1 MEIQSATIKGTK
13 KLTFNK
19 ESNGRWYIVLPNW
32 MGPHASLEMVAGA
45 DSFLDIL
52 SNQTHDVSIT
62 VGSKSFEGC
71 SELKRLRKCPFNGA
85 DYLLHKHNG
94 VKVDHEMW
102 LCNVTLFV
110 LGGFPNT
117 IYFSKA
123 A

>member
-1 MEIQSATIKGTK
+1 MENQSVTDNRTK

-19 ESNGRWYIVLPNW
+19 ESNGRWYVVLPNW
-32 MGPHASLEMVAGA
+32 IGPHASLEMVAGA
-45 DSFLDIL
+45 DTFLDIL
-52 SNQTHDVSIT
+52 SQHTNDVSVE
-62 VGSKSFEGC
+62 VGNKPYEGC

-85 DYLLHKHNG
+85 DYLLHEHDG
-94 VKVDHEMW
+94 VMVDHEMW